1 MIIFLQLTIAG
12 SDSGPFNL
20 YSDSNGFAEPP
31 FETGVNKSLLEAGYT
46 LDAPDGTETIKVVS
60 TGNCI
65 NFIDIPLLLPDC
77 NLAGYSEPA
86 FIATPVTFIT
96 NEDTDVTVQLLG
108 LSPNP
113 NPSYVIASLPNVLQG
128 TLYDPGTTSQITTV
142 PYTLVSSG
150 TTVLFR
156 PTLNYFG
163 NVDSFNFQVYQDLY
177 YSNVATITGTVLAVA
192 DSPIFDQ
199 NPPPY
204 NGTPN
209 GTYTY
214 SGTVSD
220 PDTPDAQ
227 LVVSVA
233 SNSSLPPSWT
243 LVQTPGTDQFTLTGP
258 VPPATTY
265 VIILQVSDGVNV
277 TQQEVSVTATAAT
290 TTTTTTDPCVNCVI
304 GSEKQIGS
312 LIWTTC
318 NLNVDTYRNGDPIY
332 HATDPTDWL
341 AKCNAGIGAWCYFN
355 NDSANGPI
363 YGKLYNWH
371 AANDTTHGGIGPVGY
386 HVPTEAEWN
395 NLYSAID
402 ALSPTGNVGGKMK
415 SPCANHWLASQ
426 FPTNVGADNQSG
438 FRALGAGFRNI
449 DYAPPSGFG
458 GFGWDETWWE
468 FGSLFSPTRG
478 YGRYL
483 RKSSGDAFRGNYP
496 FTDGYCIRLV
506 KD

>member
-20 YSDSNGFAEPP
+20 YSDSNEFAEPP
-31 FETGVNKSLLEAGYT
+31 FETGVNKSLLEVGYS
-46 LDAPDGTETIKVVS
+46 LDVPDGTETIKVVS

-65 NFIDIPLLLPDC
+65 NFIDIPLLFPDC

-86 FIATPVTFIT
+86 LIATPVTFIT
-96 NEDTDVTVQLLG
+96 NEDTDVTVQLVG

-113 NPSYVIASLPNVLQG
+113 NPDYVIASLPNVLQG
-128 TLYDPGTTSQITTV
+128 TIYDPGTTSQITTV

-150 TTVLFR
+150 ATVLFR

-177 YSNVATITGTVLAVA
+177 YSNVATITGTVLAVS

-204 NGTPN
+204 DGTPN

-214 SGTVSD
+214 TGTVSD
-220 PDTPDAQ
+220 PDTPAAQ

-233 SNSSLPPSWT
+233 STSSLPSGWT
-243 LVQTPGTDQFTLTGP
+243 LVQTSGTNQFTLTGP
-258 VPPATTY
+258 VPSATTY
-265 VIILQVSDGVNV
+265 VIILQVTDGVNI
-277 TQQEVSVTATAAT
+277 TQQEVSVTATAA
-290 TTTTTTDPCVNCVI
+290 DPCGNCII
-304 GSEKQIGS
+304 GTEIQIGTQTW
-312 LIWTTC
+312 LTC

-341 AKCNAGIGAWCYFN
+341 NKGAAGIGAWCYFN

-371 AANDTTHGGIGPVGY
+371 VANDTAHGGVGPAGY
-386 HVPTEAEWN
+386 HVPTETEWDT
-395 NLYSAID
+395 LYSTLN

-415 SPCANHWLASQ
+415 SACVNHWVAPQ
-426 FPTNVGADNQSG
+426 FPTNVDATNQSG
-438 FRALGAGFRNI
+438 FRALGAGFRNV

-468 FGSLFSPTRG
+468 FGSLFDPTRG

-483 RKSSGDAFRGNYP
+483 RKTSGLAFRGNYP
-496 FTDGYCIRLV
+496 FTDGYCIRLI

>member
-31 FETGVNKSLLEAGYT
+31 FETGVNKSLLEVGYT
-46 LDAPDGTETIKVVS
+46 LNAPDGTETIKIVS
-60 TGNCI
+60 TGDCI
-65 NFIDIPLLLPDC
+65 NFIDIPLLVPDC
-77 NLAGYSEPA
+77 NLAGYSQLA
-86 FIATPVTFIT
+86 FSATPATFIT

-177 YSNVATITGTVLAVA
+177 YSNTATITGIVLAVA

-214 SGTVSD
+214 TGTVSD

-258 VPPATTY
+258 VPSATTY

-277 TQQEVSVTATAAT
+277 TQQEVSVTAIAAT
-290 TTTTTTDPCVNCVI
+290 TTTTTTNVCANCVI
-304 GSEKQIGS
+304 GSEIQIGNQTW
-312 LIWTTC
+312 LAC

-332 HATDPTDWL
+332 HATDLNDWK
-341 AKCNAGIGAWCYFN
+341 AKGNAGIGAWCYYN
-355 NDSANGPI
+355 NDPAYGPI
-363 YGKLYNWH
+363 YGKIYNWY

-386 HVPTEAEWN
+386 HLPSSTEWDT
-395 NLYSAID
+395 LYSTVN
-402 ALSPTGNVGGKMK
+402 ALSPVGNTGGKMK
-415 SPCANHWLASQ
+415 STCPNHWTAPGW
-426 FPTNVGADNQSG
+426 PTNVDATNQSG
-438 FRALGAGFRNI
+438 FRGLGAGFRNPGPEF
-449 DYAPPSGFG
+449 DPTGFG
-458 GFGWDETWWE
+458 YLGLDETWWE
-468 FGSLFSPTRG
+468 STPFDSTKAW
-478 YGRYL
+478 GRFL
-483 RKSSGDAFRGNYP
+483 RKNTGIAYRQEYP
-496 FTDGYCIRLV
+496 MKDGYSIRLI